1 MTAPPTLI
9 RPPLRDYRAFAY
21 DSRHWEHYR
30 PRADDIVI
38 ATYPKCGTTWTQRL
52 VSMLVFQSA
61 APRPLSEVSP
71 WLDRRLGPGAEQ
83 VLTQLETQTHR
94 RFIKSHLPLD
104 ALPLYDGIK
113 YVHVA
118 RDGRDACLS
127 FLNHSAK
134 FTPAALEDMD
144 RIGLGDPM
152 IGFAYPRVDG
162 NFRPF
167 YLDWINEAPW
177 GKTRCPLSPLNFFR
191 FEKSFWDERG
201 RDNVLL
207 VHYADLK
214 ADLAGEMRRLAAFL
228 EISIPEALWP
238 ELIAAGSFGAMQ
250 RDGDSLMPEAA
261 RAWEGGAR
269 TFLHKGEVGRWRG
282 ALRDDDVRLYEDKAR
297 RELPEACAR
306 WLERGRLNAGIEQEN
321 TQGTHTK

>member
-1 MTAPPTLI
+1 MPPTLI

-71 WLDRRLGPGAEQ
+71 WLDRRFGPGAEQ
-83 VLTQLETQTHR
+83 VLAQLETQTHR

-261 RAWEGGAR
+261 RAWEGGAQ
-269 TFLHKGEVGRWRG
+269 TFLHKGELGRWRD
-282 ALRDDDVRLYEDKAR
+282 LLTDDDVRLYEDKAR